1 MKKIFMSVLMAVILL
16 SLVACAQ
23 PLLSEVVRSEK
34 QRVTSPEVSEATL
47 TTLVSGNS
55 VFAFDLYQTLR
66 EEDGNLF
73 YSPYSIS
80 LALAMTYAGARGE
93 TAQQMADTLHFFLLY
108 EGGKS
113 DCSISPSRSFET
125 TSSKNILTISGS
137 N

>member
-1 MKKIFMSVLMAVILL
+1 MKKIFMSALMAVILL
-16 SLVACAQ
+16 GLVACAQ
-23 PLLSEVVRSEK
+23 PLSSEIVRSEK

-55 VFAFDLYQTLR
+55 VFAFDLYQALR

-93 TAQQMADTLHFFLLY
+93 TAQQMADTLHFVL
-108 EGGKS
+108 
-113 DCSISPSRSFET
+113 SPRAAS
-125 TSSKNILTISGS
+125 TSGI
-137 N
+137 